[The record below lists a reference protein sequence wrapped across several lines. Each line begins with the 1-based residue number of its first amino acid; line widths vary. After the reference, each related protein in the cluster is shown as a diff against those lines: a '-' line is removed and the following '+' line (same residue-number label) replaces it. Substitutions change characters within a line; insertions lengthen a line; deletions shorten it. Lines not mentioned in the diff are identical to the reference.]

1 MIDLSGVTKRY
12 GPNTVVDSVSLTIP
26 GGGVTALVGPN
37 GAGKS
42 TLLSMIGRLLPMD
55 EGEIRVD
62 GLDVSRTAGDVLA
75 KKLSIL
81 RQENQVAVRL
91 TVKELVEFGRFPYSR
106 GRLTAE
112 DGRHVEEAIDFL
124 ELAAFS
130 GRPIDRLS
138 GGQRQRAFIAMVL
151 CQDTDYV
158 LLDEPL
164 NNLDMRHA
172 SQTMGLIR
180 RLATELNKTIVI
192 VLHDVNFA
200 SYHADRVVAMKEGSN
215 RCRRLSERDHYR
227 AFDDRNLRPG
237 GSGPF
242 LCGQT
247 GGGLFRD
254 WLAAPSWPA
263 LTIVSVQTLAKYG
276 NCETGPKNRTTNRG
290 AKWSRLTEPGE
301 GQVSDTDSN
310 SPGISLQRN

>member
-1 MIDLSGVTKRY
+1 MIELRGVTKRY
-12 GPNTVVDSVSLTIP
+12 GPNTVVDGVSLTIP

-42 TLLSMIGRLLPMD
+42 TLLSMIGRLLPLD
-55 EGEIRVD
+55 AGEIRVD
-62 GLDVSRTAGDVLA
+62 GLDVSRTDGNLLA

-81 RQENQVAVRL
+81 RQENRVSVRL
-91 TVKELVEFGRFPYSR
+91 TVKELVEFGRFPYAR

-112 DGRHVEEAIDFL
+112 DRRHVEQAIAFL
-124 ELAAFS
+124 ELGEFAERAV
-130 GRPIDRLS
+130 DRLS

-180 RLATELNKTIVI
+180 RLATELDKTILI

-200 SYHADRVVAMKEGSN
+200 SYHADRVVAMKNGAIVADGAPDEIITGPALAAIFDLEVPVHAYAGRPVAAYFAIGSN
-215 RCRRLSERDHYR
+215 CSAD
-227 AFDDRNLRPG
+227 P
-237 GSGPF
+237 
-242 LCGQT
+242 
-247 GGGLFRD
+247 
-254 WLAAPSWPA
+254 
-263 LTIVSVQTLAKYG
+263 
-276 NCETGPKNRTTNRG
+276 
-290 AKWSRLTEPGE
+290 
-301 GQVSDTDSN
+301 
-310 SPGISLQRN
+310 

>member
-1 MIDLSGVTKRY
+1 MIELSGVTKRY
-12 GPNTVVDSVSLTIP
+12 GPNTVVDGVSLTIP

-42 TLLSMIGRLLPMD
+42 TLLSMIGRLLPLD
-55 EGEIRVD
+55 AGEIRVD
-62 GLDVSRTAGDVLA
+62 GLDVARTDGNLLA

-81 RQENQVAVRL
+81 RQENRVSVRL
-91 TVKELVEFGRFPYSR
+91 TVKELVEFGRFPYAR

-112 DGRHVEEAIDFL
+112 DRRHVEQAIAFL
-124 ELAAFS
+124 ELGEFAE
-130 GRPIDRLS
+130 RPVDRLS

-180 RLATELNKTIVI
+180 RLATELDKTILI

-200 SYHADRVVAMKEGSN
+200 SYHADRVVALKNGAIVADGAPGEIITGPALAAIFDLEVPVHAYAGRPVAAYFAIGSN
-215 RCRRLSERDHYR
+215 CSAD
-227 AFDDRNLRPG
+227 P
-237 GSGPF
+237 
-242 LCGQT
+242 
-247 GGGLFRD
+247 
-254 WLAAPSWPA
+254 
-263 LTIVSVQTLAKYG
+263 
-276 NCETGPKNRTTNRG
+276 
-290 AKWSRLTEPGE
+290 
-301 GQVSDTDSN
+301 
-310 SPGISLQRN
+310 

>member
-1 MIDLSGVTKRY
+1 MIELCGVTKRY
-12 GPNTVVDSVSLTIP
+12 GPNTVVDGVSLTIP

-42 TLLSMIGRLLPMD
+42 TLLSMIGRLLPLD
-55 EGEIRVD
+55 AGEIRVD
-62 GLDVSRTAGDVLA
+62 GLDGSRTDGNLLA

-81 RQENQVAVRL
+81 RQENRVSVRL
-91 TVKELVEFGRFPYSR
+91 TVKELVEFGRFPYAR

-112 DGRHVEEAIDFL
+112 DRRHVEQAIEFL
-124 ELAAFS
+124 ELGEFAE
-130 GRPIDRLS
+130 RPVDRLS

-180 RLATELNKTIVI
+180 RLATELDKTILI

-200 SYHADRVVAMKEGSN
+200 SYHADRVVALKNGAIVADGAPGEIITGPALAAIFDLEVPVHAYAGRPVAAYFAIGSN
-215 RCRRLSERDHYR
+215 
-227 AFDDRNLRPG
+227 
-237 GSGPF
+237 GSADP
-242 LCGQT
+242 
-247 GGGLFRD
+247 
-254 WLAAPSWPA
+254 
-263 LTIVSVQTLAKYG
+263 
-276 NCETGPKNRTTNRG
+276 
-290 AKWSRLTEPGE
+290 
-301 GQVSDTDSN
+301 
-310 SPGISLQRN
+310 

>member
-1 MIDLSGVTKRY
+1 MIELCGVTKRY
-12 GPNTVVDSVSLTIP
+12 GPNTVVDGVSLTIP

-42 TLLSMIGRLLPMD
+42 TLLSMIGRLLPLD
-55 EGEIRVD
+55 AGEIRVD
-62 GLDVSRTAGDVLA
+62 GLDVSRTDGNLLA

-81 RQENQVAVRL
+81 RQENRVSVRL
-91 TVKELVEFGRFPYSR
+91 TVKELVEFGRFPYAR

-112 DGRHVEEAIDFL
+112 DRRHVEQAIEFL
-124 ELAAFS
+124 ELGEFS
-130 GRPIDRLS
+130 ERAVDRLS

-180 RLATELNKTIVI
+180 RLATELDKTILI

-200 SYHADRVVAMKEGSN
+200 SYHADRVVAMKNGAIVADGAPGEIITGPSLAAIFDLDVPVHAYAGRPVAAYFAIGSN
-215 RCRRLSERDHYR
+215 CS
-227 AFDDRNLRPG
+227 A
-237 GSGPF
+237 GP
-242 LCGQT
+242 
-247 GGGLFRD
+247 
-254 WLAAPSWPA
+254 
-263 LTIVSVQTLAKYG
+263 
-276 NCETGPKNRTTNRG
+276 
-290 AKWSRLTEPGE
+290 
-301 GQVSDTDSN
+301 
-310 SPGISLQRN
+310 

>member
-1 MIDLSGVTKRY
+1 MIELSGVTKRY
-12 GPNTVVDSVSLTIP
+12 GPNTVVDSVSLTVP

-42 TLLSMIGRLLPMD
+42 SLLSMIGRLLPMD

-91 TVKELVEFGRFPYSR
+91 TVKELVEFGRFPHSR

-124 ELAAFS
+124 ELAEFS

-180 RLATELNKTIVI
+180 RLATELSKTIVI
-192 VLHDVNFA
+192 VLHDINFA
-200 SYHADRVVAMKEGSN
+200 SYHADRVVAMKDG
-215 RCRRLSERDHYR
+215 
-227 AFDDRNLRPG
+227 A
-237 GSGPF
+237 
-242 LCGQT
+242 
-247 GGGLFRD
+247 
-254 WLAAPSWPA
+254 
-263 LTIVSVQTLAKYG
+263 IVADGTPR
-276 NCETGPKNRTTNRG
+276 EIITGPSMAEIFDLEVPVHSYADRPVAAYFAIG
-290 AKWSRLTEPGE
+290 SRCLH
-301 GQVSDTDSN
+301 GQD
-310 SPGISLQRN
+310 

>member
-112 DGRHVEEAIDFL
+112 EGRHVEEALDFL

-200 SYHADRVVAMKEGSN
+200 SYHADRVVAMKEGAIVADGPPREIITGPSMAEIFDLEVPVHSYAD
-215 RCRRLSERDHYR
+215 RPVAAYFAIGSRRLHGRR
-227 AFDDRNLRPG
+227 
-237 GSGPF
+237 
-242 LCGQT
+242 
-247 GGGLFRD
+247 
-254 WLAAPSWPA
+254 
-263 LTIVSVQTLAKYG
+263 
-276 NCETGPKNRTTNRG
+276 
-290 AKWSRLTEPGE
+290 SR
-301 GQVSDTDSN
+301 
-310 SPGISLQRN
+310 